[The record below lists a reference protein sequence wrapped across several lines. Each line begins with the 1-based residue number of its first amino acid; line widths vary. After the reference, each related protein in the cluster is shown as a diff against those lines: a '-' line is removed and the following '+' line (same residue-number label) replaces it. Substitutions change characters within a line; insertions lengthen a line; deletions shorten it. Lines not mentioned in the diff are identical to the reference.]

1 MKATFLQRLAAYLVD
16 TLIISVIISFFGLA
30 IPQDEDLYEKLE
42 EQANTLVEQITSSES
57 EEIDINSYLE
67 NYETLVYEMDKASYI
82 DNLIGL
88 VVYIAYF
95 VIFQYLNKGQTL
107 GKKLLKLKIVSTNGQ
122 ELRPSS
128 IVIRALIVNSIFR
141 MIILLASINF
151 IEKDAY
157 MIINTMIY
165 NLELIIVVVI
175 AFMILFRKD
184 KQGLHDM
191 ITKTQVIKEGK

>member
-157 MIINTMIY
+157 MIINTMIS